1 MKLEGRI
8 SMLVNR
14 EETTIKIKD
23 DKANVTLAVVSLTPE
38 QLSMILSRQVDV
50 ECEIEVGNLSKI
62 GKTHECKS
70 FEFEIP
76 SEIRGRKSDSE
87 LQEIAQ
93 SQLSDGWVAD
103 GYFGSQNSF
112 FAKDGKQY
120 ARCTIR
126 HWV

>member
-62 GKTHECKS
+62 GKKHENKT

-76 SEIRGRKSDSE
+76 SLIRGRKFDSE

-112 FAKDGKQY
+112 FTKDGKQY

-126 HWV
+126 RWI